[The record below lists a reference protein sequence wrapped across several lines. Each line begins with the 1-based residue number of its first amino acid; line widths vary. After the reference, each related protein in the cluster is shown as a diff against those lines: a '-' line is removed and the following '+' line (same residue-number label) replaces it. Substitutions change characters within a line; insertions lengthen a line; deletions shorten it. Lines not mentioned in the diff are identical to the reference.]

1 MQNGFLRLAQTFISE
16 FVENHSPTAAGFEV
30 GGWTLETGQ
39 NDRPQPVLQLTKKRE
54 THSQVAPLL
63 SKVNRLEHEGV

>member
-1 MQNGFLRLAQTFISE
+1 MKTFMDIQIMQNGFLRLAKTFISE

-39 NDRPQPVLQLTKKRE
+39 NDRPQPVL
-54 THSQVAPLL
+54 
-63 SKVNRLEHEGV
+63 